1 MPLRSRWV
9 VERTFA
15 WLGRYRRLS
24 KDYEHTPSSSEA
36 VVKIAA
42 IHHYLRRLYP
52 VPVSESQRFRFEG
65 HRPKHAA

>member
-1 MPLRSRWV
+1 
-9 VERTFA
+9 
-15 WLGRYRRLS
+15 LS

-52 VPVSESQRFRFEG
+52 VVVSDSQRFRFVG
-65 HRPKHAA
+65 HKPKQAA